1 MIFEGWADTLQELSV
16 GQAGLRLKRQVPTAE
31 ELTEAGLPEKAAQEV
46 QEWMDAL
53 MGALPGV
60 IDQRVR
66 KILKDNGEGAKRLD
80 EMLSELAENRV
91 RQQRE
96 REQGPG

>member
-1 MIFEGWADTLQELSV
+1 
-16 GQAGLRLKRQVPTAE
+16 
-31 ELTEAGLPEKAAQEV
+31 
-46 QEWMDAL
+46 MDAL

>member
-1 MIFEGWADTLQELSV
+1 
-16 GQAGLRLKRQVPTAE
+16 
-31 ELTEAGLPEKAAQEV
+31 
-46 QEWMDAL
+46 MDAL

-66 KILKDNGEGAKRLD
+66 KKDNGEGAKRLD